1 MGTVMGVVQVTVQ
14 NAAGPGSLGSAAA
27 SVQLSRSIGAA
38 AGTALVGAV
47 LFASLALSDLDAAA
61 AFRSLVEQGPA
72 AIADLSADRRV
83 LLQSEISSAFRAA
96 FLTISR
102 LCRHR
107 HRAGLVHSRAP
118 SLVNGRKRSI
128 GGEA

>member
-14 NAAGPGSLGSAAA
+14 NAAGPGSLGFAAA

-47 LFASLALSDLDAAA
+47 LFASLAVSDLDAAA
-61 AFRSLVEQGPA
+61 AFRSLVERGPA

-96 FLTISR
+96 FLTISAFAAIGIALAWSIPARR
-102 LCRHR
+102 L
-107 HRAGLVHSRAP
+107 
-118 SLVNGRKRSI
+118 
-128 GGEA
+128 